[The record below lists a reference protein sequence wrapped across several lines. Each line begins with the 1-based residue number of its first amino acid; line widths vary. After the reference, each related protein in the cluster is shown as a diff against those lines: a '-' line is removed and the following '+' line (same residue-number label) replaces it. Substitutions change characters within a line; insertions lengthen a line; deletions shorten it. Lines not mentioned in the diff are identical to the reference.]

1 MCGIA
6 GVVNYDRPPEPGV
19 VEMMLQRLVHRGPDG
34 DGLWRDEHAC
44 LGHRRLSI
52 LDLSS
57 NAGQPMIDDS
67 GRFVIT
73 FNGEIYNFR
82 SLRQELL
89 ASGEHFETTGDT
101 EVLLKL
107 FRRRGPSCLDQLNGM
122 FAFAVWD
129 RHAKTLFAARDRMGE
144 KPFYYVN
151 LADGGIAFASE
162 IEALQVHPDTGF
174 DPDPSSLGRYL
185 TTGYTFDERTILTSV
200 RRIPPACYLQLAPGR
215 PPVIHEYWSL
225 AAAFG
230 RRYTGSQKQAEADLR
245 DLLDD
250 STRLRLESDVPLGA
264 FLSGGI
270 DSAGVVDAMR
280 QAIAPNNIRAYTI
293 GFRERSYSEVDE
305 ALESARVLGVALR
318 QREVYPDVLADL
330 PRIFA
335 HAGEPFA
342 DTSIIPT
349 YYLARF
355 AREEVT
361 VALSGDGGDELFG
374 GYETY
379 VADRLHGLL
388 SHLPRSMLS
397 AFARI
402 AESVIPV
409 TRNKVSLDYKIRQFA
424 NNAHLDFRRA
434 HWSWRTM
441 FDEAGRRQI
450 LTPEWAHLAAQE
462 DGFDVV
468 DRRFDEVAGAH
479 PIDQAM
485 YVDMKTWLPD
495 AILVKVDRATMA
507 SSLESRAP
515 YLDHRLV
522 EFAAALPIEWKL
534 KGFNKKYILKRAL
547 AARLPGALLKRKK
560 RGFNAPVSHWM
571 VGPLKSILMDTI
583 SSRAARTV
591 INVSGAERLIVEHAQ
606 GLADHGFRLF
616 NLLSLGLWLNRM
628 QDARQAQRALA
639 PTGLLENTISLRG

>member
-6 GVVNYDRPPEPGV
+6 GVVNYNRPPETGLV
-19 VEMMLQRLVHRGPDG
+19 AMMLQRLVHRGPDG
-34 DGLWRDEHAC
+34 DGLWQDDCAC
-44 LGHRRLSI
+44 FGHRRLSV
-52 LDLSS
+52 LDLSAS
-57 NAGQPMIDDS
+57 AGQPMIDDS

-82 SLRQELL
+82 ALRQELL
-89 ASGEHFETTGDT
+89 AAGERFETTGDT

-107 FRRRGPSCLDQLNGM
+107 FRRNGPACLDQLNGM

-129 RHAKTLFAARDRMGE
+129 RETRTLFAARDRMGE
-144 KPFYYVN
+144 KPFYYMN
-151 LADGGIAFASE
+151 LPKGGIAFASE
-162 IEALQVHPDTGF
+162 IEALEVHPDTGNEI
-174 DPDPSSLGRYL
+174 DPCSLGRYL
-185 TTGYTFDERTILTSV
+185 TAGYTFDERTILATV
-200 RRIPPACYLQLAPGR
+200 RRLPPACYLQLKAGSPA
-215 PPVIHEYWSL
+215 VIREYWSL

-230 RRYTGSQKQAEADLR
+230 RRYTGSQKQAEAELR
-245 DLLDD
+245 NLVDD

-280 QAIAPNNIRAYTI
+280 QAVVPANIRAYTI
-293 GFRERSYSEVDE
+293 GFRERSYSEVTE
-305 ALESARVLGVALR
+305 AHESARVLGVGLR
-318 QREVYPDVLADL
+318 VREVYPDVLTDL
-330 PRIFA
+330 PRIFR

-349 YYLARF
+349 YYLAKF
-355 AREEVT
+355 AREQVT

-388 SHLPRSMLS
+388 SRFPRPMLS
-397 AFARI
+397 AFAKT
-402 AESVIPV
+402 AETVMPV
-409 TRNKVSLDYKIRQFA
+409 TRNKVSLDYKVRQFF
-424 NNAHLDFRRA
+424 NNAHLDFRSA

-450 LTPEWAHLAAQE
+450 LAPEWADLAASA
-462 DGFDVV
+462 DGLDVIH
-468 DRRFDEVAGAH
+468 RRFNEVAGAH

-522 EFAAALPIEWKL
+522 EFAASLPTEWKL
-534 KGFNKKYILKRAL
+534 RGLTKKYILKRAL
-547 AARLPGALLKRKK
+547 AARLPHSLLARRKK
-560 RGFNAPVSHWM
+560 GFNAPVSHWM
-571 VGPLKSILMDTI
+571 VGPLKSLLMDAV
-583 SSRAARTV
+583 SSRAGRAV
-591 INVSGAERLIVEHAQ
+591 IRVSDAERLVSEHVQ
-606 GLADHGFRLF
+606 GIADHGFRLF
-616 NLLSLGLWLNRM
+616 NLLSLSLWLNRSR
-628 QDARQAQRALA
+628 DAQVTQRAA
-639 PTGLLENTISLRG
+639 TPVGHLENAASLRG

>member
-6 GVVNYDRPPEPGV
+6 GVIDYNRPPEPGLV
-19 VEMMLQRLVHRGPDG
+19 AMMLERLVHRGPDG
-34 DGLWRDEHAC
+34 DGVWRDQQAC

-52 LDLSS
+52 LDLSA
-57 NAGQPMIDDS
+57 NAGQPMLDDS
-67 GRFVIT
+67 GRYVIT

-82 SLRQELL
+82 ALRQELL
-89 ASGEHFETTGDT
+89 AAGEYFQTTGDT
-101 EVLLKL
+101 EVLLRL
-107 FRRRGPSCLDQLNGM
+107 FRLKGPACLDQLNGM

-129 RHAKTLFAARDRMGE
+129 RHTRTLFAARDRMGE
-144 KPFYYVN
+144 KPFYYVE
-151 LADGGIAFASE
+151 LPGGGIAFASE
-162 IEALQVHPDTGF
+162 IEALQVHPHAGSEI
-174 DPDPSSLGRYL
+174 DPCSLGRYL
-185 TTGYTFDERTILTSV
+185 TTGYTFDERTILSSV
-200 RRIPPACYLQLAPGR
+200 RRLPPACSLHLAPGR
-215 PPVIHEYWSL
+215 PPVIREYWSL
-225 AAAFG
+225 ATAF
-230 RRYTGSQKQAEADLR
+230 RHHYAGSQKQAESELR

-280 QAIAPNNIRAYTI
+280 QAVEPDNIRAYTI
-293 GFRERSYSEVDE
+293 GFRERSYSEMDE
-305 ALESARVLGVALR
+305 ALESAGVLGVALR
-318 QREVYPDVLADL
+318 QREVYPDVPADL
-330 PRIFA
+330 PHIFG

-349 YYLARF
+349 YYLAKF

-361 VALSGDGGDELFG
+361 VALSGDGGDELFA

-388 SHLPRSMLS
+388 SRLPRAALQALAGISEAVL
-397 AFARI
+397 
-402 AESVIPV
+402 PV

-434 HWSWRTM
+434 HWSWRTI
-441 FDEAGRRQI
+441 FDEAGRHEI
-450 LTPEWAHLAAQE
+450 LTPDWARVAARE

-468 DRRFDEVAGAH
+468 DRRFDEIAGAH
-479 PIDQAM
+479 PINQAM

-522 EFAAALPIEWKL
+522 EFAASLPVEWKL
-534 KGFNKKYILKRAL
+534 KGLNKKYILKRAL
-547 AARLPGALLKRKK
+547 SARLPETLLRRKK
-560 RGFNAPVSHWM
+560 KGFNAPVAHWM
-571 VGPLKSILMDTI
+571 VGPLKSTLMDAI
-583 SSRAARTV
+583 SSRAAREV
-591 INVSGAERLIVEHAQ
+591 INVSAAERLLAEHVR
-606 GLADHGFRLF
+606 GSADHGFRLF
-616 NLLSLGLWLNRM
+616 NLLSLGVWLNRM
-628 QDARQAQRALA
+628 QDRQTQRAPA
-639 PTGLLENTISLRG
+639 RDRLLENASSLRS

>member
-6 GVVNYDRPPEPGV
+6 GVVRYDRPPEPGV

-52 LDLSS
+52 LDLSAS
-57 NAGQPMIDDS
+57 AGQPMIDDS

-82 SLRQELL
+82 ALRQELL
-89 ASGEHFETTGDT
+89 ACGEHFETTGDT

-107 FRRRGPSCLDQLNGM
+107 FRRKGPSCLEQLNGM

-129 RHAKTLFAARDRMGE
+129 RRAKTLFAARDRMGE

-151 LADGGIAFASE
+151 LPRGGIAFASE
-162 IEALQVHPDTGF
+162 IEALQVHPDTSLEL
-174 DPDPSSLGRYL
+174 DPCSLGRYL
-185 TTGYTFDERTILTSV
+185 STGYTLDERTILAAV
-200 RRIPPACYLQLAPGR
+200 RRLPPACYLQLAAGR
-215 PPVIHEYWSL
+215 PPVIRQYWDL

-230 RRYTGSQKQAEADLR
+230 RRYAGSQKQAEADLR

-270 DSAGVVDAMR
+270 DSAGVVDAMK
-280 QAIAPNNIRAYTI
+280 QAIMPQNIRAYTI
-293 GFRERSYSEVDE
+293 GFRERSYSEIDE
-305 ALESARVLGVALR
+305 AVESARVLGVALQ
-318 QREVYPDVLADL
+318 QREVYPNVLADL
-330 PRIFA
+330 PQIFR

-379 VADRLHGLL
+379 VADRLHGFL
-388 SHLPRSMLS
+388 SHLPRPMLS
-397 AFARI
+397 AIARI
-402 AESVIPV
+402 AETVLPV
-409 TRNKVSLDYKIRQFA
+409 TRNKVSLDYKIRQFV

-434 HWSWRTM
+434 HWSWRMM

-450 LTPEWAHLAAQE
+450 LTPEWAELAAQE

-468 DRRFDEVAGAH
+468 NRRFDEVADAH

-522 EFAAALPIEWKL
+522 EFAASLPIEWKL
-534 KGFNKKYILKRAL
+534 KRFNKKYILKRAL
-547 AARLPGALLKRKK
+547 AARLPEALLKRKK

-571 VGPLKSILMDTI
+571 VGPLKSILMDVV
-583 SSRAARTV
+583 SSRAGREV
-591 INVSGAERLIVEHAQ
+591 INVSGAERLLAEHVE
-606 GLADHGFRLF
+606 GIADHGFRLF
-616 NLLSLGLWLNRM
+616 NLLSLGLWLNRI
-628 QDARQAQRALA
+628 QDARLA
-639 PTGLLENTISLRG
+639 PRAAAPAGVLENTDHLRS